1 MSDACIRCGACCA
14 SFRVSFY
21 WAETD
26 AHPSGCVPEA
36 LTEPVSPY
44 FVAMKGT
51 NQARLRCVA
60 LQGEI
65 GQAAGCG
72 IYALRSTTCRD
83 FEMGDERCLAARAL
97 HGLPP
102 LPPL

>member
-1 MSDACIRCGACCA
+1 MSEACIRCGACCA

-26 AHPSGCVPEA
+26 AHPEGRVPAE

-44 FVAMKGT
+44 FVAMRGT
-51 NQARLRCVA
+51 NQAVPRCIA
-60 LQGEI
+60 LKGEI

-72 IYALRSTTCRD
+72 IYEQRSSTCRE
-83 FEMGDERCLAARAL
+83 FETGDERCQAARARF
-97 HGLPP
+97 GLPP
-102 LPPL
+102 LV